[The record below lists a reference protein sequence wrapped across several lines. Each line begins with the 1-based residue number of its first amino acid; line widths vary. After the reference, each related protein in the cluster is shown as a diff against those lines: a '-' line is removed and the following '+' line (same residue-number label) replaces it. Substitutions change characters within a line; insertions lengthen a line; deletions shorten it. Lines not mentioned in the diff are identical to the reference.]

1 MSNFNRGVTAIALG
15 SVIGTIGDLG
25 LASSQWLTAVI
36 AIVFGFALI
45 VNGFIFLSLPQCKK
59 Q

>member
-45 VNGFIFLSLPQCKK
+45 VNGFILLSLPQCKK

>member
-1 MSNFNRGVTAIALG
+1 MTNNNRGMTAIALG

-25 LASSQWLTAVI
+25 LVSSQWLTAVI
-36 AIVFGFALI
+36 AIAFGFGLI
-45 VNGFIFLSLPQCKK
+45 VNGFILLSLPQCKK

>member
-1 MSNFNRGVTAIALG
+1 MSNFNRGITAIALG

-45 VNGFIFLSLPQCKK
+45 VNGFILLSLPQCKK